1 MNQEISPTT
10 GLDWTPLDPLS
21 TRPVP
26 GDNFAKL
33 VAVIE
38 AIFFRTNKRNEE
50 TGSDKRRKLFYVT

>member
-1 MNQEISPTT
+1 
-10 GLDWTPLDPLS
+10 LS

-33 VAVIE
+33 VAVIV
-38 AIFFRTNKRNEE
+38 AIFFRTNKRNEG